1 MKKLLRYI
9 SIGII
14 TIANVLAL
22 SCAPATA
29 QSPVSPPSPA
39 QMPSSGAT
47 IPASNLPP
55 PASQDPAWQK
65 VIEAAR
71 KEGKLN
77 LYSFSMIGDVGLQV
91 SRAFENRYGIKVDI
105 ITGRGAEFIERI
117 KTEERLGQVTADIM
131 DASSTHTFNLKA
143 AGATVSTL
151 DIPVLREKNVWRIDP
166 LAADSEGHLLVQR
179 SHNISTW
186 INTNL
191 IKPGQEPKSFRD
203 LAKPEWKG
211 KILLPDPSVSTSS
224 LIVFLPLVD
233 RGYLDM
239 EFVRSLKDQ
248 DLKFVTGTPDIVR
261 ALSRGEMP
269 LGLGASDTDAA
280 PFLAEGAPFK
290 AIALE
295 EGTVANVNPGVVVKG
310 APHPNTA
317 KLFTNW
323 ILGVEGQTVYT
334 RALGL
339 ASIRKDVSDFRHPN
353 SVVNP
358 KRLIIVTDEDIQRQ
372 AKAFRD
378 KVLVDMWRR

>member
-1 MKKLLRYI
+1 MKKLQLFIVNLVTLLAAI
-9 SIGII
+9 S
-14 TIANVLAL
+14 AL
-22 SCAPATA
+22 SCTPATA
-29 QSPVSPPSPA
+29 PSTATPSLPPQAPPVKAAVP
-39 QMPSSGAT
+39 T
-47 IPASNLPP
+47 SNLSSPT
-55 PASQDPAWQK
+55 SQDPAWQK
-65 VIEAAR
+65 VVEAAK
-71 KEGKLN
+71 KEGKVT
-77 LYSFSMIGDVGLQV
+77 LYSFSMTGDVGLKV
-91 SRAFENRYGIKVDI
+91 AKAFEDRFGIKVDI
-105 ITGRGAEFIERI
+105 VTGRGAEFIERI
-117 KTEERLGQVTADIM
+117 KTEERMNQVAADIM

-143 AGATVSTL
+143 AGATVGTL
-151 DIPVLREKNVWRIDP
+151 DIPVLREKDVWRVDP

-191 IKPGQEPKSFRD
+191 VKPGQEPKSFRD

-239 EFVRSLKDQ
+239 EFVRSLRDQ
-248 DLKFVTGTPDIVR
+248 DLKFVTGTPEIVR

-310 APHPNTA
+310 APHPNAA
-317 KLFTNW
+317 KVFMNW

-334 RALGL
+334 KAIGL

-353 SVVNP
+353 AIVNP
-358 KRLIIVTDEDIQRQ
+358 KRLIIVTEDDIQRQ

-378 KVLVDMWRR
+378 KVLVEMWRK